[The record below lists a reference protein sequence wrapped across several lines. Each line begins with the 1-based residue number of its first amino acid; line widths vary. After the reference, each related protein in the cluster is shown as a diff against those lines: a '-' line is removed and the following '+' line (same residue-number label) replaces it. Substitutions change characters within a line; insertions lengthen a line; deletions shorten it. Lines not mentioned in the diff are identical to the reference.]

1 MAVDMRSI
9 TVDLRGSEASEIFLE
24 PVYTDPSI
32 MQQFR
37 MMPTVVSKKKMIF
50 VEDLEKIVRRYAGC
64 GFKPVGNFNIYER
77 FVSVEKAEAGVA
89 QCWDEFKDTVL
100 EELMNRGVRFPDLTD
115 TILADI
121 LRTRMT
127 DAVRRDINRLAYFGD
142 LASLDPAYN
151 VVDGLWKQYEEL
163 VSVDLIPRADLA
175 SGTALAAG
183 EGISSLK
190 TVYDQADVR
199 LKRLPNAMKFINVS
213 GDVWEAYRND
223 LENNGGGDDGRMML
237 INGVETLYFRGL
249 EVKGLWDWNIYRDET
264 EGTTNNH
271 MIEYSTRLN
280 KVIASDI
287 ATGTPEAQF
296 KTWYNEEDEKMK
308 TKTIFKFGTSFV
320 HPSLISVGY

>member
-1 MAVDMRSI
+1 MRSI

-37 MMPTVVSKKKMIF
+37 MMPTVVSKKKMLF

-77 FVSVEKAEAGVA
+77 YVSVEKCEAGIA

-115 TILADI
+115 TLLADI
-121 LRTRMT
+121 LRTRMSE
-127 DAVRRDINRLAYFGD
+127 AVTRDIVRLAYFGNE
-142 LASLDPAYN
+142 ASLLPEYN
-151 VVDGLWKQYEEL
+151 VVTGLWKQYTDL
-163 VSVDLIPRADLA
+163 VAVDLIPRADLG

-190 TVYDQADVR
+190 AVYDQADVR
-199 LKRLPNAMKFINVS
+199 LKRLPNAMKYINVS

-237 INGVETLYFRGL
+237 INGVETCISEAFRL
-249 EVKGLWDWNIYRDET
+249 TVC
-264 EGTTNNH
+264 GTG
-271 MIEYSTRLN
+271 IST
-280 KVIASDI
+280 A
-287 ATGTPEAQF
+287 
-296 KTWYNEEDEKMK
+296 MK
-308 TKTIFKFGTSFV
+308 RKARPTTT
-320 HPSLISVGY
+320 

>member
-1 MAVDMRSI
+1 MVDMKSI
-9 TVDLRGSEASEIFLE
+9 SVDLRGSEASEIFLE

-37 MMPTVVSKKKMIF
+37 IMPTVVSKKKMIF

-77 FVSVEKAEAGVA
+77 FVSVEKAEANVA

-100 EELMNRGVRFPDLTD
+100 EELMNRGVRFPELND
-115 TILADI
+115 TILGDI
-121 LRTRMT
+121 LRMRMT
-127 DAVRRDINRLAYFGD
+127 EAVRRDINRLVYFGNE
-142 LASLDPAYN
+142 ASLLPEYS
-151 VVDGLWKQYEEL
+151 VIDGLWKQYIALEGL
-163 VSVDLIPRADLA
+163 DLIPRANLG

-190 TVYDQADVR
+190 AVYDQADVR

-237 INGVETLYFRGL
+237 IDGTEKLYFRGL
-249 EVKGLWDWNIYRDET
+249 EVNGLWDWNIYRDET
-264 EGTTNNH
+264 TGTTNNH
-271 MIEYSTRLN
+271 LIEYTTRQN
-280 KVIASDI
+280 KILATDVAS
-287 ATGTPEAQF
+287 GMPEAQF
-296 KTWYNEEDEKMK
+296 KIWYNEEDEKMK
-308 TKTIFKFGTSFV
+308 SKTIFKFGTSFV